1 MTKISKTAINGF
13 VLANSQQITKET
25 VRAIKEI
32 KTRILDYT
40 GDLTLSEKQI
50 ILNRIQKEIA
60 RQLRETAN
68 DRLTEN
74 WAPIIPDI
82 KPMYHNL

>member
-13 VLANSQQITKET
+13 VTANSQQITKET
-25 VRAIKEI
+25 ITAIKEI

-40 GDLTLSEKQI
+40 DDLTLSEKQI
-50 ILNRIQKEIA
+50 ILNRIQKEVA
-60 RQLRETAN
+60 KQLRETAT

-82 KPMYHNL
+82 KPIYE